1 MTPDHRKFIILSSVI
16 LCAMLI
22 CGLFS
27 LRHSA
32 HHSAFTLA
40 FYALLLINSWLMY
53 RYSSKRRQPDP
64 LIHLFPEPS
73 ATSKERS

>member
-1 MTPDHRKFIILSSVI
+1 
-16 LCAMLI
+16 
-22 CGLFS
+22 
-27 LRHSA
+27 
-32 HHSAFTLA
+32 
-40 FYALLLINSWLMY
+40 MY